1 VAQSGTFAS
10 RNRRHFAHANTLFPT
25 WAVLDRITRR
35 TAARPGLRSAYG
47 SLMTIQDLNSD
58 FVEPANTELI
68 ARRAVRAAY
77 FGFFVDMFEVYLP
90 IAVLAPALEYFIP
103 AGLSAATKATIFA
116 VVFAISLMGRPLGS
130 LVFGHFGD
138 RIGRRRITLISV
150 AGFAVAT
157 LLIAALPGY
166 AMWGGAS
173 IAALL
178 ALRFVDGIF
187 VGGEYTAAN
196 PLAMEYSYKE
206 KRGLNAAL
214 IHVGYPAAL
223 VCVSLLTASILKVA
237 PGGGAGS
244 AYAVWGWRIPFAMG
258 ALLAGALF
266 FYYYFMVPESEVWRS
281 SEKSAAPLKE
291 IFAGADLRRLGQLIV
306 VMSGAWLTL
315 DATVAALPGVI
326 NTVLGVKSPDVNTGI
341 LIGAA
346 ISVPIFPLMGILS
359 QKFGRR
365 PMIAIL
371 GLLDLLPASA
381 LYYALVAG
389 AYRDSTMLI
398 GLVALILVLTIP
410 VWAVITPYLTESFRT
425 EIRSSGYGVSY
436 SLATILPGLYSFY
449 MLGLAKFMPYE
460 FSPIVLLALGGLL
473 LSLGALA
480 GPETKHVD
488 FNR

>member
-1 VAQSGTFAS
+1 MTTQYLNPDLAE
-10 RNRRHFAHANTLFPT
+10 PT
-25 WAVLDRITRR
+25 T
-35 TAARPGLRSAYG
+35 P
-47 SLMTIQDLNSD
+47 
-58 FVEPANTELI
+58 ELI

-103 AGLSAATKATIFA
+103 AGLGAATKATIFS
-116 VVFAISLMGRPLGS
+116 VVFAISLMGRPIGS

-138 RIGRRRITLISV
+138 RLGRRRITLISV

-157 LLIAALPGY
+157 LLVAALPGY
-166 AMWGGAS
+166 RTWGGAS

-178 ALRFVDGIF
+178 VLRLADGIF
-187 VGGEYTAAN
+187 IGGEYTAAN
-196 PLAMEYSYKE
+196 PLAMEYSHKE

-237 PGGGAGS
+237 PGGDAGS
-244 AYAVWGWRIPFAMG
+244 AYAVWGWRIPFVIG

-281 SEKSAAPLKE
+281 SKKSAAPLKE

-371 GLLDLLPASA
+371 GLLNLLPASA
-381 LYYALVAG
+381 LYYVLVAG
-389 AYRDSTMLI
+389 AYHDSTKLI
-398 GLVALILVLTIP
+398 GLIALILVLTIP

-460 FSPIVLLALGGLL
+460 FSPIVLLALGGLM

>member
-1 VAQSGTFAS
+1 MTTQYLNPELAE
-10 RNRRHFAHANTLFPT
+10 PT
-25 WAVLDRITRR
+25 SPEV
-35 TAARPGLRSAYG
+35 
-47 SLMTIQDLNSD
+47 
-58 FVEPANTELI
+58 I

-90 IAVLAPALEYFIP
+90 IAVLAPALAYFIP
-103 AGLSAATKATIFA
+103 AGLSAATKATIFS
-116 VVFAISLMGRPLGS
+116 VVFAISLMGRPIGS
-130 LVFGHFGD
+130 LIFGHFGD
-138 RIGRRRITLISV
+138 RLGRRRITLISV

-157 LLIAALPGY
+157 LLVAALPGY
-166 AMWGGAS
+166 AAWGSAS

-178 ALRFVDGIF
+178 VLRLADGIF
-187 VGGEYTAAN
+187 IGGEYTAAN
-196 PLAMEYSYKE
+196 PLAMECSHKE

-237 PGGGAGS
+237 PGGDADS
-244 AYAVWGWRIPFAMG
+244 AYAVWGWRIPFVIG

-266 FYYYFMVPESEVWRS
+266 LYYYFMVPESEVWRS
-281 SEKSAAPLKE
+281 SKKSAAPLKE
-291 IFAGADLRRLGQLIV
+291 IFAGADFRRLVQLIV

-326 NTVLGVKSPDVNTGI
+326 NTVLGVKSPDVNTGV

-346 ISVPIFPLMGILS
+346 ISAPIFPLIGILS

-365 PMIAIL
+365 PMIIIL
-371 GLLDLLPASA
+371 GALNIFPASA
-381 LYYALVAG
+381 LYYVLVAG
-389 AYRDSTMLI
+389 AYRDSTKLI
-398 GLVALILVLTIP
+398 GLVALLLALTIP

-425 EIRSSGYGVSY
+425 EIRSSGYGISY
-436 SLATILPGLYSFY
+436 SFATILPGLYSFY
-449 MLGLAKFMPYE
+449 MLGLSKFMPFE
-460 FSPIVLLALGGLL
+460 FSPIVLLAVGGLM

-488 FNR
+488 FNP

>member
-1 VAQSGTFAS
+1 M
-10 RNRRHFAHANTLFPT
+10 
-25 WAVLDRITRR
+25 
-35 TAARPGLRSAYG
+35 TA
-47 SLMTIQDLNSD
+47 QDLD
-58 FVEPANTELI
+58 TELI

-90 IAVLAPALEYFIP
+90 IAVLAPALQYFIP
-103 AGLSAATKATIFA
+103 PGLSAATKATIFA
-116 VVFAISLMGRPLGS
+116 VVFAISLMGRPIGS

-166 AMWGGAS
+166 GTWGAAS

-187 VGGEYTAAN
+187 IGGEYTAAN
-196 PLAMEYSYKE
+196 PLAMEYSHKE

-244 AYAVWGWRIPFAMG
+244 AYAVWGWRIPFAIG

-266 FYYYFMVPESEVWRS
+266 AYYYFMVPESEVWRS
-281 SEKSAAPLKE
+281 SKKSAAPLKE

-365 PMIAIL
+365 PMIVIL

-389 AYRDSTMLI
+389 GYRDSTTLI

-449 MLGLAKFMPYE
+449 MLGLAKFMPYQ

-473 LSLGALA
+473 LSVGALA